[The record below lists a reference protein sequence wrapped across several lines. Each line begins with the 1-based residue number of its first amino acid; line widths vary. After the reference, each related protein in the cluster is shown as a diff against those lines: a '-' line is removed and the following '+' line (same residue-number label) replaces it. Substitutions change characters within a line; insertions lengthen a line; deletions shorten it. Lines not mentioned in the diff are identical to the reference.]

1 MKKITLLSFI
11 IALFAISCKQEKPLL
26 VVSVSDLNVRQTP
39 SDTSK
44 ILFQLTEG
52 ESVYDLNEKSE
63 KKDTFFMNNVKIADN
78 WIKVK
83 TITGIEGWVFGGGVA
98 KFEKYPENKFM
109 INITEEFQNVGIF
122 DLQKVFSFY
131 IQPIGKYNVK
141 YTSYKTYNNKTI
153 LDGNFELTLSSVE
166 AKTSVWKVVYTGT
179 YKNGILQ
186 NYREEVYNDKDYDTF
201 VDFFYK
207 NEKVSKVVVKLVAEE
222 AALDYEQENPQFK
235 STKTAIDVAAK
246 KGKWYTTIGD

>member
-1 MKKITLLSFI
+1 MKKIALFSILL
-11 IALFAISCKQEKPLL
+11 ALFAISCKQEKPLL
-26 VVSVSDLNVRQTP
+26 VVSVTELNVRQNP

-78 WIKVK
+78 WVKVS
-83 TITGIEGWVFGGGVA
+83 TITGIEGWVFGGGVT
-98 KFEKYPENKFM
+98 KFEKYPENTFLVSK
-109 INITEEFQNVGIF
+109 TEEFQNKSLL
-122 DLQKVFSFY
+122 DLQKLFSFY
-131 IQPIGKYNVK
+131 IQPFGKYNGK
-141 YTSYKTYNNKTI
+141 YSFYKTYNNKII
-153 LDGNFELTLSSVE
+153 LEGNFELTLSNVE

-186 NYREEVYNDKDYDTF
+186 NYREEVYNDKDYDTY
-201 VDFFYK
+201 VEFFYQNDK
-207 NEKVSKVVVKLVAEE
+207 PSKVVVKLVAEE

-246 KGKWYTTIGD
+246 KGKWYATIVD